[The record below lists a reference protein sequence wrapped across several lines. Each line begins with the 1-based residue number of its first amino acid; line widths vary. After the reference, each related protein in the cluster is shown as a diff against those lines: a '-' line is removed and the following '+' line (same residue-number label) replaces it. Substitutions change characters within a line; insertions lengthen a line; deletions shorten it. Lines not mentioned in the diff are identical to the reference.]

1 MQDYRLYHLHPQSG
15 HFIGVEEMQA
25 ADNEAAVRATNERH
39 RDVATE
45 LWCGGHKVARFDA
58 RPELVATAPRD

>member
-1 MQDYRLYHLHPQSG
+1 MPNYRLYSLHPDSG
-15 HFIGVEEMQA
+15 HFMGVEEIQA

-45 LWCGGHKVARFDA
+45 LWCGAHKVARFDA
-58 RPELVATAPRD
+58 RPELVPSAPRD